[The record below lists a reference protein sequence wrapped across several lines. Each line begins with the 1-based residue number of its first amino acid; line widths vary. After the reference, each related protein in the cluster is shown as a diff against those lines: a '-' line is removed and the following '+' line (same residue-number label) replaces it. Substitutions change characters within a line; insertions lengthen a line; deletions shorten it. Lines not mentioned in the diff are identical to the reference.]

1 VSSDVTV
8 VVATHDRP
16 DTLVV
21 ALRSALAQTHSSLEI
36 LVIGDCC
43 DPRTEKVVRELRDP
57 RLRYL
62 HLGLRAGE
70 QSGPNS
76 IGIEL
81 AETPWI
87 AFLNHDDVWLSDH
100 VARALAALEAS
111 GADFYQGAAAVA
123 ERSVEDEAGRRIP
136 IFCRRSKRRRK
147 PRNAFDRGVA
157 VLEPVSSWL
166 LRTEAARRI
175 GPWRRAADLYRSPL
189 EDWLLRAWRAGLRCE
204 YGSILTTIQVQ
215 TQYTRPSARGFY
227 HEESGEH
234 RFIEAAIL
242 SRPVDEARRFLE
254 EEVAIHPDTLGGPI
268 GLVRPETRT
277 QTWLWR
283 AFFNR
288 LTGAFFLHTGLDAAS
303 LWARATGRGRAE
315 LLREALRRRTRE
327 ELPPPPTLDALLASL
342 TVPVGPA
349 PRGLEVQ

>member
-1 VSSDVTV
+1 MSSGVTV
-8 VVATHDRP
+8 VVATYDRP
-16 DTLVV
+16 DTLAV
-21 ALRSALAQTHSSLEI
+21 ALRSALAQTHTALEI

-43 DPRTEKVVRELRDP
+43 DPRTEKVVRELCDP

-76 IGIEL
+76 IGIQL

-87 AFLNHDDVWLSDH
+87 AFLNHDDLWLADH
-100 VARALAALEAS
+100 VARAVAALEAS

-123 ERSVEDEAGRRIP
+123 ARSVEDGAGRRIP
-136 IFCRRSKRRRK
+136 IFCRRSKLRRK

-157 VLEPVSSWL
+157 ALEPVSSWL
-166 LRTEAARRI
+166 LRTEAARRV
-175 GPWRRAADLYRSPL
+175 GPWRPAADLYRSPL

-204 YGSILTTIQVQ
+204 YGSVLTSIQVQ
-215 TQYTRPSARGFY
+215 TQYTRPSERGFY

-234 RFIEAAIL
+234 AFIEASIL
-242 SRPVDEARRFLE
+242 SRPVEEARRFLE
-254 EEVAIHPDTLGGPI
+254 EEIAIHPDSLGGVI
-268 GLVRPETRT
+268 GLLRSETRA
-277 QTWLWR
+277 QAWLWPG
-283 AFFNR
+283 FFNR
-288 LTGAFFLHTGLDAAS
+288 LTRALFLHTGLDVAS
-303 LWARATGRGRAE
+303 LWARATGRGKAE

-349 PRGLEVQ
+349 PRGLQR